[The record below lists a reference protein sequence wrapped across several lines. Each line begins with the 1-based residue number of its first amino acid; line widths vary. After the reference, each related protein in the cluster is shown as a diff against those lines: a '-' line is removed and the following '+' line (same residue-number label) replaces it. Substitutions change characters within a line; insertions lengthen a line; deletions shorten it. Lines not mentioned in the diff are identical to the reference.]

1 MKRGPSSPIS
11 GVRITTIFEPQSTVT
26 STGVSQQE
34 DLPKPHSWDD
44 LPVAYR
50 VLICFGQWMT
60 ILNSRV
66 DLAIR
71 NGHLNINLDDGCFK
85 S

>member
-1 MKRGPSSPIS
+1 MMAKAAKVAMP
-11 GVRITTIFEPQSTVT
+11 
-26 STGVSQQE
+26 
-34 DLPKPHSWDD
+34 WDD
-44 LPVAYR
+44 LPVAYC

-60 ILNSRV
+60 ILNPRV

-85 S
+85 SLLI

>member
-1 MKRGPSSPIS
+1 MVEMASHLGSAGKHEVFVYSSLCLLD
-11 GVRITTIFEPQSTVT
+11 TVPVYCT
-26 STGVSQQE
+26 AR
-34 DLPKPHSWDD
+34 DD
-44 LPVAYR
+44 LPVAYC

-71 NGHLNINLDDGCFK
+71 NGHLNINLYKFR
-85 S
+85 